1 MGKKSAVTIVP
12 AVERAL
18 NVLEYLARQNSSVT
32 LKNIST
38 YLEIPSVTTY
48 RLVRFLSSRG
58 YIREDSQTEGEYR
71 LGFKIL
77 DLAYLL
83 SKQQDLNAAAK
94 PVMKE
99 LSEKTGQTTQL
110 GILRGYGVIY
120 IEQVLPM
127 KPVNIVAGLRT
138 LMPVNVSASGKV
150 LVAFL
155 PNEEQDAFLQN
166 AELPP
171 QTLQSITD
179 IRMFKQELIKVKE
192 NGYAMDNEEYAR
204 GIACLAA
211 PIMDHSGNVK
221 AAIGTTGHITA
232 YTDKG
237 NFLRLSQD
245 VVSAA
250 VKISESIGYNST
262 NKE

>member
-1 MGKKSAVTIVP
+1 
-12 AVERAL
+12 
-18 NVLEYLARQNSSVT
+18 
-32 LKNIST
+32 
-38 YLEIPSVTTY
+38 
-48 RLVRFLSSRG
+48 
-58 YIREDSQTEGEYR
+58 
-71 LGFKIL
+71 
-77 DLAYLL
+77 
-83 SKQQDLNAAAK
+83 
-94 PVMKE
+94 MKE

-221 AAIGTTGHITA
+221 AAIGITGHITA